1 MKKKKDS
8 IFTQWVLDNRF
19 SVGLINIFLCLVIVL
34 IFNKVSFVLNPVK
47 TFMWAILPP
56 VILALLQYYLM
67 NPVVDWLE
75 KKFKVPRTV
84 TILLIFAL
92 VICFLVWMINTLIPL
107 LQHQIQSLIDNWPS
121 IWKNASETVQGVLKD
136 PRMGTVRAS
145 IDKQLA
151 SLQKN
156 MSQIGD
162 KAIGNALSSLTSAV
176 NVAATVFMT
185 LFTAPFILFFML
197 KDGHELRPYLVK
209 FAPER
214 WEKATSELLHE
225 VNAALS
231 SYVRGQMSV
240 AFCVGIMFF
249 IGYSII
255 GQSYGAALA
264 IFAGCMN
271 LIPYFG
277 TTIGLIPSLIVAAV
291 TSWSMVLKVLLVFA
305 IEQVIETRV
314 ISPMIVGNRMKMHPV
329 TTIIV
334 MLGAGSVWGLW
345 GVVAGIP
352 LYAVLKI
359 FVSRFYNYYRK
370 VSHLYNDDG
379 EAAETEAK
387 ADLGEEQKGK
397 E

>member
-1 MKKKKDS
+1 MKKKKDN

-121 IWKNASETVQGVLKD
+121 IWKNATETVQGVLKD

-397 E
+397 

>member
-1 MKKKKDS
+1 MKKKKDN

-240 AFCVGIMFF
+240 AFCVGIMF
-249 IGYSII
+249 
-255 GQSYGAALA
+255 
-264 IFAGCMN
+264 
-271 LIPYFG
+271 
-277 TTIGLIPSLIVAAV
+277 
-291 TSWSMVLKVLLVFA
+291 
-305 IEQVIETRV
+305 
-314 ISPMIVGNRMKMHPV
+314 
-329 TTIIV
+329 
-334 MLGAGSVWGLW
+334 
-345 GVVAGIP
+345 
-352 LYAVLKI
+352 
-359 FVSRFYNYYRK
+359 
-370 VSHLYNDDG
+370 
-379 EAAETEAK
+379 
-387 ADLGEEQKGK
+387 
-397 E
+397 

>member
-1 MKKKKDS
+1 MKKKKDN

-379 EAAETEAK
+379 EAEAK

-397 E
+397 

>member
-387 ADLGEEQKGK
+387 AGLGEEQKGK
-397 E
+397 

>member
-121 IWKNASETVQGVLKD
+121 IWKNASEAVQGVLKD

-197 KDGHELRPYLVK
+197 KDGHELRPYLIK
-209 FAPER
+209 FAPKR
-214 WEKATSELLHE
+214 WKKATSELLHE

-397 E
+397 

>member
-1 MKKKKDS
+1 MKKKDS

-397 E
+397 

>member
-1 MKKKKDS
+1 
-8 IFTQWVLDNRF
+8 
-19 SVGLINIFLCLVIVL
+19 
-34 IFNKVSFVLNPVK
+34 
-47 TFMWAILPP
+47 
-56 VILALLQYYLM
+56 
-67 NPVVDWLE
+67 
-75 KKFKVPRTV
+75 
-84 TILLIFAL
+84 
-92 VICFLVWMINTLIPL
+92 
-107 LQHQIQSLIDNWPS
+107 
-121 IWKNASETVQGVLKD
+121 
-136 PRMGTVRAS
+136 MGTVRAS

-397 E
+397 

>member
-1 MKKKKDS
+1 
-8 IFTQWVLDNRF
+8 
-19 SVGLINIFLCLVIVL
+19 
-34 IFNKVSFVLNPVK
+34 
-47 TFMWAILPP
+47 MWAILPP

-397 E
+397 

>member
-1 MKKKKDS
+1 MKKKKDN

-107 LQHQIQSLIDNWPS
+107 LQHQIQSLLDNWPS

-397 E
+397 

>member
-1 MKKKKDS
+1 MKKKKDN

-84 TILLIFAL
+84 TILLILAL

-397 E
+397 

>member
-1 MKKKKDS
+1 MKKKKDN

-47 TFMWAILPP
+47 TFIWAILPP

-67 NPVVDWLE
+67 NPMVDWLE

-397 E
+397 

>member
-1 MKKKKDS
+1 MKKKKDN

-255 GQSYGAALA
+255 GQYYGAALA

-397 E
+397 

>member
-1 MKKKKDS
+1 MKKKKDN

-387 ADLGEEQKGK
+387 AGLGEEQKGK
-397 E
+397 

>member
-1 MKKKKDS
+1 MKKKDS

-379 EAAETEAK
+379 EAEAK

-397 E
+397 

>member
-1 MKKKKDS
+1 MKKKKDN

-370 VSHLYNDDG
+370 VSHLYNYDG

-397 E
+397 

>member
-1 MKKKKDS
+1 MKKKKDN

-397 E
+397 

>member
-8 IFTQWVLDNRF
+8 IFTQWVLNNRF

-387 ADLGEEQKGK
+387 AGLGEEQKGK
-397 E
+397 

>member
-1 MKKKKDS
+1 MKKKKDN

-214 WEKATSELLHE
+214 WKKATSELLHE

-397 E
+397 

>member
-1 MKKKKDS
+1 MKKKKDN

-271 LIPYFG
+271 PIPYFG

-397 E
+397 

>member
-379 EAAETEAK
+379 EAEAK

-397 E
+397 

>member
-1 MKKKKDS
+1 MKKKKDN

-291 TSWSMVLKVLLVFA
+291 TSWSMVLKVLFVFA

-397 E
+397 

>member
-1 MKKKKDS
+1 MKKKKDN

-19 SVGLINIFLCLVIVL
+19 SVGLINIFLCLVIIL

-397 E
+397 

>member
-1 MKKKKDS
+1 MKKKKDN

-314 ISPMIVGNRMKMHPV
+314 IRPMIVGNRMKMHPV

-397 E
+397 

>member
-397 E
+397 